1 MSRVE
6 ELRALLVC
14 EVCGQEAHPKFMQQW
29 NGKDV
34 CKYCIKNIEEET
46 ETHELFNYDYR

>member
-1 MSRVE
+1 MGQVK
-6 ELRALLVC
+6 LLLLPPSC